1 MNILVATKALPVFDV
16 LQGTEDVE
24 CKEALFTGRVYEAS
38 SGVRLAVVDFE
49 DLVPHPY
56 TTDMLQGL
64 LAESGIPVV
73 SSEEF
78 LAQPEHWIEEARR
91 GKEEITHRPTKRT
104 IAFVSYSGGTGKTTL
119 ALDTAR
125 HFAHRTNLPT
135 LLTEFTYGQSALASL
150 VGDPGMPHLF
160 DLATQPDA
168 KAATWHRVTLVPMD
182 YGHCRDLPIALI
194 EKHLKQQIAEHVL
207 TVIDTCWP
215 HALIRTIEDEIDQWL
230 VVATPRADTI
240 TNADALRKEKL
251 NHKAAIILNQKR
263 GAGDIVAT
271 IGWERALDLPHI
283 QQPDRFEGKLARP
296 ILEEVYGPDNWKRYE
311 RPKSIL
317 ERLGIRSRQPEET

>member
-1 MNILVATKALPVFDV
+1 MNVLVATKALPVFDV
-16 LQGTEDVE
+16 LQGIEGIE
-24 CKEALFTGRVYEAS
+24 CEEALFTGRVYEAS
-38 SGVRLAVVDFE
+38 SDVQLVVVDFE

-56 TTDMLQGL
+56 TTEMLQGL
-64 LAESGIPVV
+64 LTESGIPLV

-78 LAQPEHWIEEARR
+78 LAQPEHWIEKARG
-91 GKEEITHRPTKRT
+91 GKGEITHRPTKKT

-125 HFAHRTNLPT
+125 HFARRTNLPT
-135 LLTEFTYGQSALASL
+135 LLAEFTYGQSALASL
-150 VGDPGMPHLF
+150 VGEVEMPHLF

-182 YGHCRDLPIALI
+182 YRHCRDLPIALV

-207 TVIDTCWP
+207 TVVDTCWP
-215 HALIRTIEDEIDQWL
+215 HALVSTIENEIDQWL

-240 TNADALRKEKL
+240 ANADALKKEEL
-251 NHKAAIILNQKR
+251 NHKAVIILNQKR
-263 GAGDIVAT
+263 GGGDMVAT
-271 IGWERALDLPHI
+271 MGWKRALDLPYI

-311 RPKSIL
+311 RPKTIL
-317 ERLGIRSRQPEET
+317 ERLGLRSRQLEET